1 MFLGGKRMYFVVFPV
16 SLVVYILFSNDDFI
30 SDIMQTY
37 ITHTHTKDYIQVY
50 THVYSISC
58 IMHP

>member
-1 MFLGGKRMYFVVFPV
+1 MYFMVFPV

-37 ITHTHTKDYIQVY
+37 ITHTKDYIQVY
-50 THVYSISC
+50 TLYTVYLASC
-58 IMHP
+58 IHRI